1 MKVHGRGHLGF
12 KMRLGHSYTFT
23 FTLVYIVK
31 MFLVGL
37 TGGIASGKSTVSNM
51 FSELGVPIVD
61 ADLIAR
67 EVVEPGTPA
76 LAKIIAKFGREVLQ
90 SDGTLDREKL
100 GAIIFADSTMRKELN
115 RITHP
120 EIGKA
125 MMWKVARL
133 FIQGNQF
140 VILDL
145 PLLSAGQQLSRLQ
158 ARDNYPEKEA
168 KQRINA
174 QMPLDEKCL
183 LATVVIDNSNSIK
196 ETREQVLSVY
206 QQFKSSRKHWKFRLA
221 ILAMIGKSELHI
233 HRVHL

>member
-1 MKVHGRGHLGF
+1 
-12 KMRLGHSYTFT
+12 
-23 FTLVYIVK
+23 

-145 PLLSAGQQLSRLQ
+145 PLLFETRNLLSYLSYTIVVSCSAGQQLSRLQ

-221 ILAMIGKSELHI
+221 ILAMIGVLSYSVLYF
-233 HRVHL
+233 LW